1 MFFFSDLKV
10 VNIFLSF
17 GIILYKSEFFKFC
30 DIEWNLVERRFLI
43 QTDIFITC
51 SKGTC
56 GHMQTCPVDQLVYL
70 TEPSTCFLTA
80 ILHRGLR
87 NDFFFSFF
95 FNTDLLF
102 PIFIWTFLS
111 HLYLDFSFPFPFGLF
126 FPFSIWTFISLFYM
140 DAPIFSFLLKF
151 FSFLFKFFQFVSIRS
166 IRFNSFYI
174 QSRSH
179 FGFLPNFFLLQV
191 NV

>member
-1 MFFFSDLKV
+1 M
-10 VNIFLSF
+10 
-17 GIILYKSEFFKFC
+17 
-30 DIEWNLVERRFLI
+30 
-43 QTDIFITC
+43 T
-51 SKGTC
+51 
-56 GHMQTCPVDQLVYL
+56 
-70 TEPSTCFLTA
+70 
-80 ILHRGLR
+80 
-87 NDFFFSFF
+87 FFFSFF

-166 IRFNSFYI
+166 IRFNSFYTL
-174 QSRSH
+174 SRSH
-179 FGFLPNFFLLQV
+179 FGFLPNFFNLIFLRGGFLPKFCLIAIHLTLRLLTCMTYDPESKTYPGNCYAGVKFSWWDQTIFRFKM
-191 NV
+191 